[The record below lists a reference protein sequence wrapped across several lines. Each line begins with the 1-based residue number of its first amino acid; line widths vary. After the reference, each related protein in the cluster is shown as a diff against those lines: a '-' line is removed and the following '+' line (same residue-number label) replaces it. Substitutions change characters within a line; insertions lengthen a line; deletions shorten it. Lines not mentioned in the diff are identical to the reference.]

1 MKVESKSHSQQSYSS
16 KIAPARMSRMWKLV
30 GIVALVHVVVILALS
45 PRLYWADETS
55 PDALYAKG
63 EKAMNE
69 GRHLEA
75 MEYFRKVMDQ
85 QPKPPPVYLKAAEQH
100 RLADRLV
107 REAEGKSAQ
116 KTVAPNPGPATAPV
130 QAAPPATR
138 PTADPEPARGKPF
151 IPPELNSGK

>member
-1 MKVESKSHSQQSYSS
+1 M
-16 KIAPARMSRMWKLV
+16 MRMWKLIGV
-30 GIVALVHVVVILALS
+30 VTLVHVVVILALS

-107 REAEGKSAQ
+107 READGKSSQ
-116 KTVAPNPGPATAPV
+116 KTPVPAPGPTTAPV
-130 QAAPPATR
+130 KANPTPPATR
-138 PTADPEPARGKPF
+138 PVITPEPDKGKPF
-151 IPPELNSGK
+151 IPPELNPGK